1 MRGRAID
8 ATAPND
14 TSWITNHTLPGL
26 AATDST
32 TLPALE
38 ATGRDMAIV
47 VQDKNSSASAQPL
60 INSNST
66 LDVLADMV
74 TEIFHM
80 TDESNVTNITDSV
93 NVSDDGAHRPPDY
106 NKETRIITL
115 WLLFILGIV
124 GNLLVC
130 VWMWTNRR
138 RKSRMNLFILMLT
151 IADLSVCFFAM
162 LYVIIMEEMN
172 NVWIAGNVVCKLV
185 NFVQSAA
192 MMASTN
198 MLLVIAIDRHQAIRS
213 PLKEAFSSF
222 RMISIA
228 WATAFVCSTPQ
239 LYVWNESRRDG
250 VPRCGWPPG
259 TTKLERQAYISY
271 IAFVVFLLPFIIIS
285 VAYARIFKKI
295 ADKAHDSKKEPRK
308 SSVKQGRVHLQSTGS
323 GSLSRA
329 KIKTLKMTAV
339 ILLTFIVCGLPFF
352 IAEMCVSYSN
362 KIDTEVYAILG
373 IFAVANSATN
383 PYVFLVFNINDRF
396 LIEFERTFGIRCPC
410 LRESA
415 RSRGQSYSAPFR
427 SHVGFSRHVE
437 RDSYTPPTN
446 NEAIEVTIL
455 PSSSSSEK
463 GFSPERLR
471 SARLIGRGREFR
483 V

>member
-1 MRGRAID
+1 MVY
-8 ATAPND
+8 
-14 TSWITNHTLPGL
+14 LP
-26 AATDST
+26 
-32 TLPALE
+32 E
-38 ATGRDMAIV
+38 
-47 VQDKNSSASAQPL
+47 KNSSVASEIP
-60 INSNST
+60 SNIT
-66 LDVLADMV
+66 LSVLVEMFNDIV
-74 TEIFHM
+74 LV
-80 TDESNVTNITDSV
+80 TDESNVTNTTDSLYG
-93 NVSDDGAHRPPDY
+93 SGKDTHFRADY
-106 NKETRIITL
+106 NKETRIIAA

-138 RKSRMNLFILMLT
+138 RKSRMNMFILMLT
-151 IADLSVCFFAM
+151 IADLSVCFLAI
-162 LYVIIMEEMN
+162 LYVIIIEELN
-172 NVWIAGNVVCKLV
+172 NMWIAGNVVCKIF

-213 PLKEAFSSF
+213 PLRESFSSC

-228 WATAFVCSTPQ
+228 WAAAFLCSVPQ
-239 LYVWNESRRDG
+239 LYVWNENIRNG
-250 VPRCGWPPG
+250 VPICGWPAN
-259 TTKLERQAYISY
+259 TTKQMRKVYISY
-271 IAFVVFLLPFIIIS
+271 IAIVVFFLPFIIIS

-308 SSVKQGRVHLQSTGS
+308 SSIKQGRVHLQSTGS

-339 ILLTFIVCGLPFF
+339 IIFTFIICGLPFF
-352 IAEMCVSYSN
+352 IAEMVVSYGT
-362 KIDTEVYAILG
+362 KIDQDVYAILA
-373 IFAVANSATN
+373 IFAVCNSATN

-396 LIEFERTFGIRCPC
+396 LNEFERTFGIRCPC

-415 RSRGQSYSAPFR
+415 RTRPHSYTAPFR
-427 SHVGFSRHVE
+427 SQGGLSKDLG
-437 RDSYTPPTN
+437 RDHHFRPSKN
-446 NEAIEVTIL
+446 REAIEVTIL

-471 SARLIGRGREFR
+471 SARLIGRGKEFR